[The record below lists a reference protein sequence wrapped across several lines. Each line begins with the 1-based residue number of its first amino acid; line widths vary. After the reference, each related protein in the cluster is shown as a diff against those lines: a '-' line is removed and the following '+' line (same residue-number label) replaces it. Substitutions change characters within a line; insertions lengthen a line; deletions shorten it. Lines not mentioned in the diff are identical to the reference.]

1 MDSDKKV
8 NWGRVLILAGAVIA
22 FTIGSGFATGQE
34 IIQYYTAYGVQGI
47 FTVLLFAVCFIY
59 YNYNFAKAGA
69 EEHFE
74 KGMTYISFT
83 AVNTLGPSWIIIL
96 LYFVTCHFSLWLE
109 VLPLH

>member
-8 NWGRVLILAGAVIA
+8 NWGRVVILAGAIIA

-34 IIQYYTAYGVQGI
+34 IVQYYTAYGVQGI

-69 EEHFE
+69 E
-74 KGMTYISFT
+74 KTYTSFT
-83 AVNTLGPSWIIIL
+83 AVNTSGPSWIIIL
-96 LYFVTCHFSLWLE
+96 LYSVICHFSLWLE

>member
-59 YNYNFAKAGA
+59 YNYNLPRPEQRSTLKK
-69 EEHFE
+69 E
-74 KGMTYISFT
+74 MTYISFT